1 MYEKRHATSYI
12 SDNWES
18 KTVNSEN
25 MRKQRSVD
33 GGEATGT
40 GDARCMHI

>member
-25 MRKQRSVD
+25 MRKISVD